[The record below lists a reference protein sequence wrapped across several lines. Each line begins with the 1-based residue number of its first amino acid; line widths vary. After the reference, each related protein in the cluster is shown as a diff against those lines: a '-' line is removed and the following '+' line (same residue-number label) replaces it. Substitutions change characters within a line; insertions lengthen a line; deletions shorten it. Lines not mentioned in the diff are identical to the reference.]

1 MAIGGSLGT
10 ADATS
15 EAHISHTET
24 YSLKGTV
31 KDAVESD
38 GNKFKRDAE
47 DAYNNLI
54 EKGLG
59 R

>member
-24 YSLKGTV
+24 ETV

-38 GNKFKRDAE
+38 VNEFKRDAE